1 MTTLYTIVKEQFP
14 EFVRSDYP
22 AFVEFVQAYYKW
34 LEIQSAGKIEDVVD
48 IDTPSYVVAIQD
60 YQSAIVLSDYAQAI
74 IVGQTS
80 GARAIVKSTVSG
92 SPHNLY
98 VQYITVDVG
107 FTAGEIIT
115 IEGTSIQSRV
125 VDVTTTAS
133 VFVTYFKQ
141 QLDVYGLF
149 DNASPYNT
157 RYLKNI
163 KEIYAAK
170 GSEQALVFML
180 QAVHGVVDATIL
192 YPSENI
198 LRASDGKWSQL
209 RHFTVRRFQGPA
221 PATPPAEVY
230 VQTGTTSIR
239 VVVDHCEFLTDTD
252 VRIYFNQSLILEV
265 GQVVYIT
272 NGTTIECAAR
282 IVDNVNGVEVTNGGL
297 GWQLGQLITF
307 TGTVKDTIARVSD
320 TDIATGQIK
329 HIQILEYGWLH
340 TENQSIT
347 IRPSPTSDAE
357 TEATLTLVG
366 GVIAN
371 MPGRWAD
378 AAGQISNQE
387 IRLQDNKYYQQ
398 FSYDIQS
405 TTNPAVYTNLAQT
418 IHPAGMALF
427 STYVLERTIAI
438 TPSIVTTYPYKTV
451 GLFDIVVV
459 DDAASFSLVF
469 EKPLQSTAL
478 AIDGNITFS
487 VDKYLIE
494 DTVSVVSEDTFS
506 SVETGITYDS
516 EEYFEVPVLVTDRY
530 GALETVI
537 TLSQA

>member
-1 MTTLYTIVKEQFP
+1 MTTLYSIVKDQFP

-34 LEIQSAGKIEDVVD
+34 LEIQSAGKIEDIVD
-48 IDTPSYVVAIQD
+48 IDTPSYVVAIQN

-98 VQYITVDVG
+98 VQYITTDVG
-107 FTAGEIIT
+107 FAAGEILT

-125 VDVTTTAS
+125 VSVNTVAS
-133 VFVTYFKQ
+133 TFVTYFKQ

-149 DNASPYNT
+149 DNADPYNI

-163 KEIYAAK
+163 KEIYASK

-180 QAVHGVVDATIL
+180 QTVHGIMDTTIR

-209 RHFTVRRFQGPA
+209 QHLTVRRFQGPA
-221 PATPPAEVY
+221 PATPPTQVF
-230 VQTGTTSIR
+230 VQVGNTSTR
-239 VVVDHCEFLTDTD
+239 VVVERCEFLNATD
-252 VRIYFNQSLILEV
+252 VRIYFNQPLIVEV
-265 GQVVYIT
+265 GQVVYIPDG
-272 NGTTIECAAR
+272 NTIECAAR
-282 IVDNVNGVEVTNGGL
+282 IIENVTNVEIVAGGEK
-297 GWQLGQLITF
+297 WQLGQLLVF
-307 TGTVKDTIARVSD
+307 PGSVKDTIARVSD
-320 TDIATGQIK
+320 TDAATGRIK
-329 HIQILEYGWLH
+329 HIQILEYGWSH
-340 TENQSIT
+340 TVDQTIT
-347 IRPSPTSDAE
+347 ARPSNISGVE
-357 TEATLTLVG
+357 TEATLTLKT
-366 GVIAN
+366 GVIAK

-378 AAGQISNQE
+378 ASGQISNQE
-387 IRLQDNKYYQQ
+387 IRLEDNKYYQQ
-398 FSYDIQS
+398 FSYDIES

-427 STYVLERTIAI
+427 STYILERTIAI
-438 TPSIVTTYPYKTV
+438 TPVIVTTYPYKTV
-451 GLFDIVVV
+451 GLFDIVLAQDSDIEFVFIKNDLESIAYAV
-459 DDAASFSLVF
+459 DQISLR
-469 EKPLQSTAL
+469 PA
-478 AIDGNITFS
+478 
-487 VDKYLIE
+487 KYLPE
-494 DTVSVVSEDTFS
+494 DTVSVVSEDTAT
-506 SVETGITYDS
+506 SVVTGVTYDS

-530 GALETVI
+530 GALETVL